1 MVSDEDKSGKDK
13 PSAGAGSGAGSGPG
27 AEAGK
32 TGGRRPV
39 TIDLVP
45 EKVEAASQPKAQP
58 AAAQAKPATPATSA
72 AGASSAASSQPKAAE
87 TSAAKPAGTP
97 DSGAARAPL
106 PERSNPFS
114 PQGAASSASSSSAAS
129 SSAGAAS
136 AGPSSAGPASAGAT
150 SSGAASA
157 TGSPTASSP
166 AGAQPAAASATS
178 STAKPA
184 SSFAGSPSASDKQTP
199 PQGVSFG
206 GAMAAALLVGVAL
219 LGGFY
224 TLNQTGVLPLK
235 GNGPLVTEDMLA
247 DRARLET
254 LERRFAELAAAEATV
269 AANAAP
275 GSTEGLRELE
285 TRLTAMVDSLRGD
298 NQSKLADLAAQLDA
312 VRQGAPQPGPVAGAA
327 APAATAPADAGAAT
341 GLAARVDGLQG
352 SVEAMT
358 SALASVQAAAA
369 ASDAALKSLADGQ
382 VRDADAVARLTAQLS
397 ELTQRGDAA
406 VAELKTAAGEMAA
419 RLAAVEEM
427 MGDASAREMAARA
440 LSVSA
445 LRAAVDAGRPFVT
458 ELAAVKAALGDTAAG
473 DMAALEA
480 EAAAGIAPTATL
492 MAQFPPIARAIHATL
507 VQPDPE
513 AGVLDSLLSSAASL
527 IAVRGPGDASG
538 TGPEAALRQM
548 ENAVK
553 AGDLAAA
560 LVAFDALPEA
570 ARGPA
575 DGWAKAARARLAVD
589 RLTGETASAVLSAI
603 ARKGN

>member
-1 MVSDEDKSGKDK
+1 M
-13 PSAGAGSGAGSGPG
+13 
-27 AEAGK
+27 
-32 TGGRRPV
+32 
-39 TIDLVP
+39 
-45 EKVEAASQPKAQP
+45 
-58 AAAQAKPATPATSA
+58 
-72 AGASSAASSQPKAAE
+72 
-87 TSAAKPAGTP
+87 
-97 DSGAARAPL
+97 
-106 PERSNPFS
+106 
-114 PQGAASSASSSSAAS
+114 
-129 SSAGAAS
+129 
-136 AGPSSAGPASAGAT
+136 
-150 SSGAASA
+150 
-157 TGSPTASSP
+157 
-166 AGAQPAAASATS
+166 AASATS

-275 GSTEGLRELE
+275 GSPEGLRELE

-312 VRQGAPQPGPVAGAA
+312 VRQGVPQPGPVAGAA
-327 APAATAPADAGAAT
+327 APAATAPADAGAAR

-358 SALASVQAAAA
+358 SALASVQAASA

-382 VRDADAVARLTAQLS
+382 VRDADAVAQLS

-480 EAAAGIAPTATL
+480 EAAEGIAPTATL

-527 IAVRGPGDASG
+527 VAVRGPGDASG

-560 LVAFDALPEA
+560 LVAYDALPEA
-570 ARGPA
+570 ARGLARWLGQGRPGTPRGGPA
-575 DGWAKAARARLAVD
+575 DQRDGQRGSLRD
-589 RLTGETASAVLSAI
+589 RPQGQL
-603 ARKGN
+603 R